1 MIKLYLKTA
10 LLSIIGFL
18 LTNTT
23 AVPMDRFIQDD
34 EMPDNY
40 KGIELEEEEET
51 STNPHNGN
59 YSSLHTTAGVDT
71 DWIGQAYQFKYNRR
85 DLINVEPLN

>member
-34 EMPDNY
+34 HGCVMVMYLMHRCNY
-40 KGIELEEEEET
+40 ILKSIIYDRTIVL
-51 STNPHNGN
+51 SII
-59 YSSLHTTAGVDT
+59 
-71 DWIGQAYQFKYNRR
+71 W
-85 DLINVEPLN
+85 